1 MKTFKGTETYMA
13 PEIWAEQPYEGTAV
27 DIFALGVILF
37 MLYSR
42 NYPFKCADPKKS
54 QIYLTFLD
62 NNDLFWQKHSVNK
75 EPNFYSSEF
84 KDLINSMLHIDPK
97 QRIRLADIVGHPWL
111 VSGPIATKAEVVAE
125 FSERLIAVEQRR
137 Q

>member
-1 MKTFKGTETYMA
+1 MMVE
-13 PEIWAEQPYEGTAV
+13 
-27 DIFALGVILF
+27 
-37 MLYSR
+37 
-42 NYPFKCADPKKS
+42 
-54 QIYLTFLD
+54 
-62 NNDLFWQKHSVNK
+62 NNELFWQKHSMNK
-75 EPNFYSSEF
+75 EPNFFSSEF
-84 KDLINSMLHIDPK
+84 KDLINSMLQINPK